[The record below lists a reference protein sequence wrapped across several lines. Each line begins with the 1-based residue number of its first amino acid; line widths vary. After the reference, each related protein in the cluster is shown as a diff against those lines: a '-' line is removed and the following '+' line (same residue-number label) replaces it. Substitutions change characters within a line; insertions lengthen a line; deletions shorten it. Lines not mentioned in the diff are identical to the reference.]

1 MLYIHECPLNF
12 HGRLK
17 SSNVLVDG
25 RWTCKIA
32 DMGLRRF
39 REGEQQSTE
48 SDPSYYYS
56 MYYVF
61 AFDLTIDHSS

>member
-1 MLYIHECPLNF
+1 MLYIHESPLHY

-32 DMGLRRF
+32 DMGLHKF
-39 REGEQQSTE
+39 RAGEHRPAE
-48 SDPSYYYS
+48 NDPAYYYC
-56 MYYVF
+56 MYRLIMVV
-61 AFDLTIDHSS
+61 LVWG